1 MKKAIKTL
9 MFSVFFFSYLG
20 LPLLLAQQGLPFIN
34 PGQSISMDFQDANL
48 KDVLKIF
55 SMQSGLSFIASDNV
69 KDKKITLYLD
79 RVNIKDAMN
88 KLFLANNLE
97 YNLESDSNILI
108 VKDLG
113 KTEVER
119 VTRVYYL
126 KYHSVPSSSIVKENK
141 NRDDVSAAA
150 TTGSGS
156 ATSIISTIKGVL
168 SKDGLISEDS
178 RTNSLIITDIPS
190 VFSEVEKIISYL
202 DISQPQVMLE
212 VEMLDVSK
220 GTTDKLGINWS
231 NAGSYSVNINSASQT
246 TAFPYG
252 SLFASKLGDIT
263 NTLTNGSITFPTSL
277 SVVLDFLST
286 QSDTKYLARPKI
298 LTLNNEVAEIKII
311 TKEVVGEKRNIE
323 SASSGNSN
331 TTYEAERF
339 ETGVSLRVTP
349 QVNIDTNEITM
360 FIVPSVSEATQS
372 AIKSSS
378 VLNQYYYNPEVRT
391 TKSLIRV
398 KDGETIIVGGL
409 IKNKATTTTTKLP
422 VLGDIPLL
430 GMLFRH
436 KNVDPG
442 QERELLVFITPR
454 IMKDKKTNPIR
465 EKRASMFKREQ
476 GAYSL
481 SDRDMNIEI
490 ALNNLDRNRK

>member
-1 MKKAIKTL
+1 MKKRIKTL
-9 MFSVFFFSYLG
+9 IFAVFFFNYLAN
-20 LPLLLAQQGLPFIN
+20 PFLLAQQGLPLIN

-79 RVNIKDAMN
+79 RVNIKDAMD

-97 YNLESDSNILI
+97 YKLEGDSNILI

-113 KTEVER
+113 ISEVER
-119 VTRVYYL
+119 VTMVYYL
-126 KYHSVPSSSIVKENK
+126 KYHSVPSSSIVKEN
-141 NRDDVSAAA
+141 RDRDADGA
-150 TTGSGS
+150 TSTGGSGS
-156 ATSIISTIKGVL
+156 ASNIINTIKGVM
-168 SKDGLISEDS
+168 SKDGIISEDC

-202 DISQPQVMLE
+202 DIPQPQVMLE

-220 GTTDKLGINWS
+220 GATDQLGIDWS
-231 NAGSYSVNINSASQT
+231 NAGSYSANINSATQT

-252 SLFASKLGDIT
+252 FLFASKLGDVT
-263 NTLTNGSITFPTSL
+263 NTLTKGNITFPTSL
-277 SVVLDFLST
+277 NVVLDFLST
-286 QSDTKYLARPKI
+286 QTDTKYLARPKI

-311 TKEVVGEKRNIE
+311 TNEVVGEKRNIE
-323 SASSGNSN
+323 GTTSGASN

-360 FIVPSVSEATQS
+360 FIVPSVSEASQS

-409 IKNKATTTTTKLP
+409 IKNKTTTAITKFP
-422 VLGDIPLL
+422 ILGDIPLL

-436 KNVDPG
+436 KNVDPK

-454 IMKDKKTNPIR
+454 IVKDKKTKPIR
-465 EKRASMFKREQ
+465 EKRINVLEREQ
-476 GAYSL
+476 GAFSL
-481 SDRDMNIEI
+481 SDRDKNIDV
-490 ALNNLDRNRK
+490 ALNDLDRNRK